1 LRDEAR
7 QLVIPGR
14 REAANP
20 ESIATVSEYG
30 FRLALLKQRG
40 RNDEREEPEMDF
52 ELPEELRLLKK
63 TVRDFVDRELIPIE
77 MESMDGPVLRPDI
90 RADLEAKARKIGLW
104 LPDVPTEYGGQGL
117 SLLGMAV
124 IWEEVARTIALPPR
138 GPLVFGPDVRPVLFT
153 LSAAQREKYLYP
165 VLRGE
170 KTTAFAQSEPDAGS
184 DPGAIRTT
192 AVRKG
197 DHYVIDGYK
206 RWITNAGDADF
217 FQLVAATDRSKGS
230 RGGLSM
236 FLVDADTPGVKIA
249 GTTPTVMGDVPYEI
263 AFDDV
268 VVPADNL
275 IGQEGEGMRQA
286 QSWIT
291 AGRLY
296 QACRGL
302 GVAQRAIELMTSYAK
317 QRKTF
322 GAPLADRQAVQFMI
336 ADSYTEHHM
345 TQLFVYQ
352 LAARTDA
359 GVAARHESY
368 MAKIVGTELG
378 FRVADRCMQIHGGI
392 GLALEMPISKMWRD
406 ARSFMIT
413 EGPVEVMRMVL
424 ARDIFRL
431 SA

>member
-1 LRDEAR
+1 
-7 QLVIPGR
+7 
-14 REAANP
+14 
-20 ESIATVSEYG
+20 
-30 FRLALLKQRG
+30 
-40 RNDEREEPEMDF
+40 MDF

-77 MESMDGPVLRPDI
+77 MTSMDGHQLRPEI
-90 RADLEAKARKIGLW
+90 RAALEAKTRQIGLW
-104 LPDVPTEYGGQGL
+104 LPEVPTEYGGQGL

-124 IWEEVARTIALPPR
+124 IWEEIARTVALPPR
-138 GPLVFGPDVRPVLFT
+138 GPLVFGPDLRPVLFT
-153 LSAAQREKYLYP
+153 LDEKQKEKYLYP

-170 KTTAFAQSEPDAGS
+170 KKTAFAQSEPDAGS

-192 AVRKG
+192 AVRRG
-197 DHYVIDGYK
+197 DHYVINGYK

-217 FQLVAATDRSKGS
+217 YQLVAATDRTKGS

-249 GTTPTVMGDVPYEI
+249 GKTPTMMGDMPYEL

-268 VVPADNL
+268 VVPVENL
-275 IGQEGEGMRQA
+275 IGKEGEGMRQA

-302 GVAQRAIELMTSYAK
+302 GVAQRCLELMTDYAH
-317 QRKTF
+317 QRVTF

-336 ADSYTEHHM
+336 ADSFTEHYM
-345 TQLFVYQ
+345 TQLMVYQ

-368 MAKIVGTELG
+368 MTKIAGTELG
-378 FRVADRCMQIHGGI
+378 FRVADRCMQIHGGL
-392 GLALEMPISKMWRD
+392 GLALELPISKMWRD

-424 ARDIFRL
+424 ARELLRTGR
-431 SA
+431 